1 MPAKAL
7 LAVVPCPEL
16 TVCFLGV
23 DVGPPP
29 PRVLVG
35 MCLCPSLSS
44 SPSPTQP
51 GAPQPSPGRQW
62 EGQDGRGQG
71 WCPPRDLQKEDLDHP
86 WPAGTSGGSTVS
98 CGSSPSLLVTQFP
111 RRGGA
116 CPAVGQRRRARPG
129 GRGHCWGPSSWREA
143 ARGALRKETMGQGR
157 VTVGVAPEALSWGPG
172 VGSGTCGLQ
181 RLFEVVLCVVTLCP
195 QWFQSMLL
203 INKFHGQFPLSL
215 PLLWAMEGVGAE
227 GGTSGLVSPVGTG
240 VWSRQGP
247 RRSVGF
253 PGLDGAGRQGLVST
267 GRGWWVPG
275 KLREPPEICVLDVGG
290 GGQQAGPSGFRESI
304 PRTSH
309 RWVQA

>member
-1 MPAKAL
+1 M
-7 LAVVPCPEL
+7 
-16 TVCFLGV
+16 
-23 DVGPPP
+23 
-29 PRVLVG
+29 
-35 MCLCPSLSS
+35 
-44 SPSPTQP
+44 
-51 GAPQPSPGRQW
+51 
-62 EGQDGRGQG
+62 
-71 WCPPRDLQKEDLDHP
+71 
-86 WPAGTSGGSTVS
+86 S

-215 PLLWAMEGVGAE
+215 PLLWAMEG
-227 GGTSGLVSPVGTG
+227 
-240 VWSRQGP
+240 
-247 RRSVGF
+247 
-253 PGLDGAGRQGLVST
+253 
-267 GRGWWVPG
+267 
-275 KLREPPEICVLDVGG
+275 GG
-290 GGQQAGPSGFRESI
+290 GGGRHQWAGIPSGHWGVVQAGSKKVCGVPWPGWSRATGTCE
-304 PRTSH
+304 H
-309 RWVQA
+309 RP